1 MRPTLY
7 TISRSG
13 AGKLS
18 TMARPRGG
26 DWLFDEFRD
35 LALAGVSVVVSLLTD
50 AEAAELRLE
59 REGDAAVAAGIQFVR
74 LPTPDRSPPDPA
86 AATTVA
92 RELAEQLRGGA
103 SVAVHCRHG
112 IGRSS
117 TLAAAILV
125 AEGLEPAD
133 AWTRIAAARG
143 MPVPDT
149 DAQREFIDRRT
160 TVRQP
165 ASEVPT
171 PGNQHFDG
179 APGEHSHAPSA
190 HAACSHDV
198 DVGRDVE

>member
-13 AGKLS
+13 TGRLS

-26 DWLFDEFRD
+26 DWLSDEFRD
-35 LALAGVSVVVSLLTD
+35 LALAGVSVVVSMLTG
-50 AEAAELRLE
+50 AEAAELGLE
-59 REGDAAVAAGIQFVR
+59 REGDAAVAAGIEFLR

-92 RELAEQLRGGA
+92 RKIAEQLRRGD
-103 SVAVHCRHG
+103 SVAVHCRHD

-149 DAQREFIDRRT
+149 DAQREFIDQLMTSR
-160 TVRQP
+160 
-165 ASEVPT
+165 
-171 PGNQHFDG
+171 
-179 APGEHSHAPSA
+179 
-190 HAACSHDV
+190 
-198 DVGRDVE
+198 